1 MATSTKVH
9 NQPPPPEIRFRPLLL
24 SDLATLL
31 HIHAKIFPHGNDEDP
46 SLFYEQ
52 MLSNEDSDKMMT
64 LGAVD
69 SSRPD
74 DKSDEIIGY
83 VVTTKIVNASD
94 SELADNIVAGESSD
108 KLDNK
113 SLVYVMWLGVLEA
126 YRNRGIGT
134 YLMKEVIEY
143 ASKIPTCVGIYLHAV
158 AENKAAIKLYK
169 KMKFKCVRRLRNY
182 YPINGKLYDGLL
194 FVHCLNGARCY
205 RSPKDVVTLMLGHV
219 RSGLKSAASIIPQF
233 LSSMENKE
241 AFSKREIKYRSIQ
254 PSDEHTLQRIH
265 DQLFPIRYESKF
277 YQDVANGR
285 GTESWGAVDVS
296 RSDGQSDELIGFVT
310 TRIVPAAEVEVNY
323 VNYLK
328 HFMKKIVSIHG
339 NDLAKSDETL
349 VHVLTL
355 GVVKEYRHHGI
366 ASDLLKK
373 VIENASMI
381 QSCRAIYL
389 HSSSENEAAVNLYK
403 KMSFKLVRK
412 LSKYYSFDGRHS
424 DAYLFVYPLNGG
436 RFHRWPFE
444 VLISM
449 LSCVR
454 TGLESWGTKMKT
466 DTSQSKKSGT
476 QQNRGK
482 LACH

>member
-1 MATSTKVH
+1 
-9 NQPPPPEIRFRPLLL
+9 
-24 SDLATLL
+24 
-31 HIHAKIFPHGNDEDP
+31 
-46 SLFYEQ
+46 
-52 MLSNEDSDKMMT
+52 
-64 LGAVD
+64 
-69 SSRPD
+69 
-74 DKSDEIIGY
+74 
-83 VVTTKIVNASD
+83 
-94 SELADNIVAGESSD
+94 
-108 KLDNK
+108 
-113 SLVYVMWLGVLEA
+113 
-126 YRNRGIGT
+126 
-134 YLMKEVIEY
+134 
-143 ASKIPTCVGIYLHAV
+143 
-158 AENKAAIKLYK
+158 
-169 KMKFKCVRRLRNY
+169 
-182 YPINGKLYDGLL
+182 
-194 FVHCLNGARCY
+194 
-205 RSPKDVVTLMLGHV
+205 
-219 RSGLKSAASIIPQF
+219 
-233 LSSMENKE
+233 MENKE

-328 HFMKKIVSIHG
+328 HFM
-339 NDLAKSDETL
+339 
-349 VHVLTL
+349 
-355 GVVKEYRHHGI
+355 
-366 ASDLLKK
+366 KK

>member
-1 MATSTKVH
+1 MPTTMATSTKVH
-9 NQPPPPEIRFRPLLL
+9 NEPPPGIRLRPLLL

-31 HIHAKIFPHGNDEDP
+31 DIHDKIFPHGNEDP

-52 MLSNEDSDKMMT
+52 MLSNEDSDDKMMT

-94 SELADNIVAGESSD
+94 SEIADNIVAAGESSD

-113 SLVYVMWLGVLEA
+113 
-126 YRNRGIGT
+126 RT
-134 YLMKEVIEY
+134 YLMREVIKY
-143 ASKIPTCVGIYLHAV
+143 ASRIPTCVGIYLHAV

-169 KMKFKCVRRLRNY
+169 KLKFKCVRRLRNY

-205 RSPKDVVTLMLGHV
+205 RSPNNL
-219 RSGLKSAASIIPQF
+219 ASIIPQF

-241 AFSKREIKYRSIQ
+241 VFSKREIKYRSIQ

-328 HFMKKIVSIHG
+328 HVMKKIVSIHG

-381 QSCRAIYL
+381 QSCRAVYL

-454 TGLESWGTKMKT
+454 SGLESWGTKMKT